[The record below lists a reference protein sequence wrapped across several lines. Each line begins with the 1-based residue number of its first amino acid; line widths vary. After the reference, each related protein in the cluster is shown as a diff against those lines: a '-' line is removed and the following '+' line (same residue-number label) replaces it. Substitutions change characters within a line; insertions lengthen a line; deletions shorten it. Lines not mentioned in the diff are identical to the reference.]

1 MKRSLPTPIAID
13 GPAASGKSTLGME
26 LAERFGYA
34 FLDTGLMYR
43 AVTLAA
49 VRAGLP
55 VDDDAA
61 REFVRRLDMRVE
73 AGGTTRI
80 FLGDEDVTGR
90 LRDPEVEANVSLYS
104 ALPSVREAM
113 VRRQRAIAGKGL
125 AVLAGRDIGTVVLP
139 RAPLKFYLEASEQAR
154 AERRSKQSG
163 EWGQAQRDAD
173 ARKDIHQ
180 RDVIDSTRKVAPL
193 RAAPDAVVIDT
204 TSLSLDQVLQLAL
217 EKVQCASD

>member
-1 MKRSLPTPIAID
+1 
-13 GPAASGKSTLGME
+13 ME

-49 VRAGLP
+49 VRARLP
-55 VDDDAA
+55 VDDAAA
-61 REFVRRLDMRVE
+61 REFVRTLDLRVE
-73 AGGTTRI
+73 AGPATLI
-80 FLGDEDVTGR
+80 FLGDEDVTDR

-113 VRRQRAIAGKGL
+113 VRRQRAIASKGL
-125 AVLAGRDIGTVVLP
+125 VVLAGRDIGTVVLP
-139 RAPLKFYLEASEQAR
+139 NAPLKFYLEASEEAR

-193 RAAPDAVVIDT
+193 RAAPDAIVIDT
-204 TSLSLDQVLQLAL
+204 TSLSVDQVLELAL
-217 EKVQCASD
+217 EKVQCALA